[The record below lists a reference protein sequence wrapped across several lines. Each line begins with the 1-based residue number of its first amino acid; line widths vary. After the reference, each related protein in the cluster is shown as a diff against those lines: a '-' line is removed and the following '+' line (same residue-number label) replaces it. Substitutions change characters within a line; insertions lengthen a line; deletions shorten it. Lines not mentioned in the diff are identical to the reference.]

1 MSLDWS
7 EVMKFIKEHKF
18 YFIGGA
24 VLLLVIVVGI
34 FAFSNIIFP
43 NSGESVYGD
52 RLGGIEN
59 VKIESDLIT
68 RIEQEF
74 KEKEQVNEISYRLS
88 GRIMNFMIDV
98 KKDTKLED
106 AQSLAEELLT
116 YFSEEEQK
124 FYDIQVYL
132 TCKEAEESEVYPM
145 IGYKHKT
152 SDVFQWN
159 YYGE

>member
-24 VLLLVIVVGI
+24 VLLLVIVVAF

-52 RLGGIEN
+52 RLDGIEN

-98 KKDTKLED
+98 KKDTELED

-132 TCKEAEESEVYPM
+132 TCKEAEESEVCPM